1 MRNSPLFRSLSFLA
15 VVSASVL
22 CLSGCGESEE
32 ARAARLVQ
40 ERQEQ
45 LAKDQKERA
54 TLIAQTKAALAVQDR
69 KREAIA
75 AVQGQIDVIEEQIG
89 FNRARGRDC
98 TALEKT
104 QEDLQEKIY
113 EIERK

>member
-1 MRNSPLFRSLSFLA
+1 MPNSPDLRALCFVA
-15 VVSASVL
+15 VAVATML
-22 CLSGCGESEE
+22 CLAACGESEE

-45 LAKDQKERA
+45 LAKDQQERA
-54 TLIAQTKAALAVQDR
+54 TLIAQTKAALAAQDK
-69 KREAIA
+69 KRETIA
-75 AVQGQIDVIEEQIG
+75 AVQGQIDALAEQIS

-98 TALEKT
+98 TALEKS
-104 QEDLQEKIY
+104 QEDLEQKID

>member
-1 MRNSPLFRSLSFLA
+1 MRNSPLFRRFSFLTLA
-15 VVSASVL
+15 LASVV
-22 CLSGCGESEE
+22 CLTACGESEE
-32 ARAARLVQ
+32 ARASRLVQ

-54 TLIAQTKAALAVQDR
+54 TLIAQTKAAFAAQDR

-75 AVQGQIDVIEEQIG
+75 AVQGQIDAIDEQIS

-98 TALEKT
+98 TGLEKT
-104 QEDLQEKIY
+104 
-113 EIERK
+113 

>member
-1 MRNSPLFRSLSFLA
+1 MRSFPLFGTRSFLA
-15 VVSASVL
+15 IVSASVL
-22 CLSGCGESEE
+22 CLTGCGESEE
-32 ARAARLVQ
+32 ARAARLIQ

-54 TLIAQTKAALAVQDR
+54 TLIAQTKAALVAQER

-75 AVQGQIDVIEEQIG
+75 AVQGQVDAIGEQIG

-98 TALEKT
+98 TALEKA
-104 QEDLQEKIY
+104 QEDLEQKIY
-113 EIERK
+113 EIDRK

>member
-1 MRNSPLFRSLSFLA
+1 MRNSSCFRALSFLA
-15 VVSASVL
+15 IAVATVL
-22 CLSGCGESEE
+22 CLTACGESEE
-32 ARAARLVQ
+32 ARAARLIQ

-54 TLIAQTKAALAVQDR
+54 TLIAQTKAALAAQDR

-75 AVQGQIDVIEEQIG
+75 VVQGQIDAIEEQIS

-104 QEDLQEKIY
+104 EEDLEQKIY